1 MIFRTYDRRGRGCA
15 VSNSSSQEFSQDVYD
30 LAFTSDPYDFNSSQ
44 ESRQLAFFPP
54 RKGGVCDGEFRKSKK
69 LKMIKVDSKHYGGNS
84 SKESKRFGDL
94 RFYNGDL
101 QNPKKVKKVNP
112 DPYDYNSSQESDDFM
127 VLPQRKGKE
136 NGVFDFSEDRDLWD
150 SKKSNIVDIDSYVLN
165 SSQELSDLGISQSR
179 KRESSSHCWD
189 FGGVCG
195 KYKKKDSGDI
205 NPDHYNS
212 SQELEEHAVLPQRKD
227 KKNGVFDFSEDGDLW
242 ELKNSKNGDSDSHV
256 LNFSQELGD
265 LGTSQSRKREHNGGH
280 HDFDG
285 VSGKSKK
292 NDLDENGGLQKKKKK
307 KKMKSKESE
316 QGYIELTATLMETE
330 ESGEMMKH
338 EDEVNFALDGLK
350 MGQPLSIRRASLL
363 SLLSICGTVQQRRHL
378 KIHGMAKTIID
389 ALMGLGFDDM
399 PSNLAA
405 AALVYILTIDGQDDH
420 LLNSPNCIRFL
431 IKLLKPLSPSTV
443 KEKALPI
450 GSKLLSLCKNVGF
463 IQESAKGKDYSSD
476 EIMLKVRE
484 ILVNCK
490 EMKPRDDSDGGIEE
504 PELNPKWI
512 ILLTLEKACSSS
524 ISIEDTSGIR
534 KTGGKFKE
542 KLRESGG
549 LDAVFEVAR
558 KCHSVMENLMMMI
571 FNVTL
576 TLKWPSFFVWVYI
589 VVGDEWMEKSP
600 TFAMD
605 SIDILGLESLVLLLK
620 CLKIMENALFLSN
633 DNQCHLL
640 GMKGKFDGQ
649 RAPRSFTKLVLSVI
663 RILSGVSLL
672 RRRPSSSQDE
682 KMGCVSY
689 GNGHLGG
696 LCGMELT
703 SQESFTQ
710 KDQRQIIKPRVGPAQ
725 VSADALL
732 LRLKVESSQEG
743 FCSGTSRSSDIVA
756 PITISDDSEM
766 DPFAFDEADIEPSKW
781 DVLSGSSTK
790 SLSHDSSRAGGSRY
804 VYENH
809 SVLLSSQQESN
820 DVDYHSYSQEA
831 SCSSVVDEDKSNLLA
846 DCLLTAVKVLMNL
859 TNDNPEG
866 CRQIASCGGLEIL
879 SSLIAG
885 HFSSFSTSL
894 QHVDS
899 GLSSKSSPR
908 VNQRNNTPL
917 TDRELDFL
925 VALLG
930 LLVNLVEKDG
940 RNRSRL
946 AAATV
951 SLPNVEGSDSE
962 DHSDVISLLCSIF
975 LVNQGTSVAAGE
987 ETYLS
992 WEDEDSILQG
1002 EKEAEKMI
1010 VEAYAAL
1017 LLAFLSTESQN
1028 VRNAIAECLPN
1039 HNLKTL
1045 VPVLERFLGISY
1057 DIEHDF
1063 TRDAHCCS

>member
-1 MIFRTYDRRGRGCA
+1 MIFRTYDRRSRGCA
-15 VSNSSSQEFSQDVYD
+15 VSSSSSQEFSQDVYD
-30 LAFTSDPYDFNSSQ
+30 LAFPSDPYDFNSSQ
-44 ESRQLAFFPP
+44 ESRQLAFLPP

-69 LKMIKVDSKHYGGNS
+69 LEMIKVGSKHYGGDS
-84 SKESKRFGDL
+84 SKESKRYGDL
-94 RFYNGDL
+94 RISNRDL

-112 DPYDYNSSQESDDFM
+112 DPYEYNSSQDSGDFM

-150 SKKSNIVDIDSYVLN
+150 SNKSNIVDVDSYVLN

-179 KRESSSHCWD
+179 KREISRHCWD

-195 KYKKKDSGDI
+195 KYKKKDSGEI
-205 NPDHYNS
+205 NSDHYNS
-212 SQELEEHAVLPQRKD
+212 SQELEEHAVLPQMKD
-227 KKNGVFDFSEDGDLW
+227 KENGVFEFSEYGDLW
-242 ELKNSKNGDSDSHV
+242 QLKNSKNGDSDSHV
-256 LNFSQELGD
+256 LNSSQDLGD
-265 LGTSQSRKREHNGGH
+265 LGTSQSRKRERNGDH
-280 HDFDG
+280 RYFDE

-307 KKMKSKESE
+307 KKMKTTESE

-350 MGQPLSIRRASLL
+350 MGHPLSIRRASLL

-389 ALMGLGFDDM
+389 ALLGLGFDDM

-405 AALVYILTIDGQDDH
+405 AALVYVLTIDGQDDH
-420 LLNSPNCIRFL
+420 LLNSPNCIHFL

-463 IQESAKGKDYSSD
+463 IQESAKGKDYSSE

-504 PELNPKWI
+504 HELNPKWI

-534 KTGGKFKE
+534 KPGGKFKE

-558 KCHSVMENLMMMI
+558 KCHSVME
-571 FNVTL
+571 
-576 TLKWPSFFVWVYI
+576 
-589 VVGDEWMEKSP
+589 EWMEKSP

-689 GNGHLGG
+689 RNGHLGG

-710 KDQRQIIKPRVGPAQ
+710 KDQRQIIKHRLGPAQ
-725 VSADALL
+725 VLDDALL
-732 LRLKVESSQEG
+732 LRLKVESSQER
-743 FCSGTSRSSDIVA
+743 FCSGTSRNSEIVV

-804 VYENH
+804 GYESH
-809 SVLLSSQQESN
+809 LVLLSSQQESN

-899 GLSSKSSPR
+899 GLSSKSSRR
-908 VNQRNNTPL
+908 VNQRSNTPL

-1039 HNLKTL
+1039 QNLTTL

-1063 TRDAHCCS
+1063 TGDAHCRS